1 MACEKAERH
10 QPRAARFQR
19 DRDVDVRCE
28 MSEMIESVVT
38 PWNVACELRLHWTC
52 DLPAAH
58 ASRAKPVYKVE
69 WWENGIPDLGIRIIG
84 PAL

>member
-1 MACEKAERH
+1 MHDAV
-10 QPRAARFQR
+10 PPWL
-19 DRDVDVRCE
+19 VRKQNGTSRGPPDFRETE
-28 MSEMIESVVT
+28 MSMS
-38 PWNVACELRLHWTC
+38 NVACELRLPWTC